1 MNLTMKFD
9 EGNEE
14 MKANFGEVT
23 IVGSGEVVPKQQDI
37 LYGKKLVM
45 LGDSFTH
52 SVANSLIV
60 TKENQAEKW
69 TTIAG
74 DNYDNT
80 FSSVVYDRTA
90 GQWVEQN
97 GSYKTYDYWIAKRN
111 NMKLW
116 KLTEAGRTLSDIATD
131 GNSIAKVYTNIPTD
145 ADYIL
150 IKIGINDYKQNA
162 SIGTVEYD
170 DNGTMK
176 LNTSANTFC
185 GAFNNLMRFLTEV
198 KVSGST
204 YPKTVT
210 SPYNKTKIGIIVTNG
225 ASADI
230 VNATI
235 EVAKYWGIPY
245 LNEDGET
252 TLSLVHST
260 NSRPIGSRTSSW
272 TSMRFSTAHTNIV
285 GWSDFHPN
293 LLAHEMESTFVE
305 DFLRG
310 L

>member
-1 MNLTMKFD
+1 MNMTMNFKETD
-9 EGNEE
+9 ETLPV
-14 MKANFGEVT
+14 NFGEVSL
-23 IVGSGEVVPKQQDI
+23 IGGGLVPDQSNI
-37 LYGKKLVM
+37 LHGKKLVM

-52 SVANSLIV
+52 SVANSKV
-60 TKENQAEKW
+60 TTDSAEKW
-69 TTIAG
+69 QTIIG
-74 DNYDNT
+74 DNYDNA
-80 FSSVVYDRTA
+80 FPSVVYDRKV
-90 GQWVEQN
+90 GQWVEQD

-111 NMKLW
+111 NMQLF

-150 IKIGINDYKQNA
+150 IKIGINDNKNSA
-162 SIGTVEYD
+162 LSVGTVEV
-170 DNGTMK
+170 NNT
-176 LNTSANTFC
+176 LNVDGKTFC

-204 YPKTVT
+204 YPKTAT

-245 LNEDGET
+245 LNEDGDT

-260 NSRPIGSRTSSW
+260 STRPIGSRTSTW
-272 TSMRFSTAHTNIV
+272 TSMRFSTAHTNVV

>member
-1 MNLTMKFD
+1 MNLTMNFD

-14 MKANFGEVT
+14 MKANFGEVSV
-23 IVGSGEVVPKQQDI
+23 IGGGLVPDQSNI
-37 LYGKKLVM
+37 LHGKKLVM

-52 SVANSLIV
+52 SVANSKV
-60 TKENQAEKW
+60 TTDSAEKW
-69 TTIAG
+69 QTIIG
-74 DNYDNT
+74 DNYDNA
-80 FSSVVYDRTA
+80 FPSVVYDRKV
-90 GQWVEQN
+90 GQWVEQD

-111 NMKLW
+111 NMQLF

-150 IKIGINDYKQNA
+150 IKIGINDNKNSA
-162 SIGTVEYD
+162 LSVGTVEV
-170 DNGTMK
+170 NNT
-176 LNTSANTFC
+176 LNVDGKTFC

-204 YPKTVT
+204 YPKTAT

-245 LNEDGET
+245 LNEDGDT

-260 NSRPIGSRTSSW
+260 STRPIGSRTSTW
-272 TSMRFSTAHTNIV
+272 TSMRFSTAHTNVV